1 MPTPLVK
8 KIHTLTGH
16 PDCVYTLQAS
26 GDTHHFF
33 SADGKGMVVR
43 WDLTRPEEGELI
55 AKLPNSIYALHHLKD
70 TDQLIAAQNY
80 SGIHLLDWKNKKEL
94 ASLQISNA
102 AIFDIQSIG
111 SDVWIAGGD
120 GFLTI
125 VDLKEWRIKKRIRIN
140 EKSVRAMT
148 VNPNASEVAIAFSDF
163 SIRIFSMEDYSLKHE
178 FVAHSNSVFTLCYIP
193 NTNYLISGGRD
204 AKLRIWDASNGYQP
218 VEEIA
223 AHLYAINHLVFSP
236 DGKYFATASMD
247 KSVKVWDTQ
256 ALKLLKVIDKAR
268 HTGHGTSVN
277 KLLWTPYQNQ
287 LVSASDDRSISVWE
301 IDFSVIDERK

>member
-16 PDCVYTLQAS
+16 ADCVYTLQAS
-26 GDTHHFF
+26 GDAQHFF
-33 SADGKGMVVR
+33 SADGKGMVAR
-43 WDLTRPEEGELI
+43 WDLAQPDEGELI
-55 AKLPNSIYALHHLKD
+55 AKLPNSVYALHYLKE

-80 SGIHLLDWKNKKEL
+80 SGIHLLDWKNKNEL
-94 ASLQISNA
+94 ASLRISNA

-111 SDVWIAGGD
+111 KDLWIAGGD

-125 VDLKEWRIKKRIRIN
+125 VDGNAWRIKKRWAIS

-148 VNPNASEVAIAFSDF
+148 VHPNGSEVAIGFSDF
-163 SIRIFSMEDYSLKHE
+163 SIRIFSTEDYSLKHE
-178 FVAHSNSVFTLCYIP
+178 FVAHTNSVFTLSYMP
-193 NTNYLISGGRD
+193 NSHYLISGGRD
-204 AKLRIWDASNGYQP
+204 AKLRVWDVANGYQL

-223 AHLYAINHLVFSP
+223 AHLFAINHLVFSP

-256 ALKLLKVIDKAR
+256 ALKLLKVIDKGR
-268 HTGHGTSVN
+268 HAGHGTSVN
-277 KLLWTPYQNQ
+277 KLLWTSYQNQ
-287 LVSASDDRSISVWE
+287 LISASDDRSVSVWE
-301 IDFSVIDERK
+301 IDFSVLSETE